1 MRNPNPLT
9 DKQRKTLGII
19 GKLTAKLGH
28 PPSGGELGERLQI
41 SPAAA
46 SMRMLKLYE
55 KGKLTRTGNGWR
67 RYKVKGN
74 Q

>member
-1 MRNPNPLT
+1 MRNTNPLT
-9 DKQRKTLGII
+9 DEQRKTLGII
-19 GKLTAKLGH
+19 GKLTDKLGH
-28 PPSGGELGERLQI
+28 PPSGGELGERLKI

-46 SMRMLKLYE
+46 SMRMLKLYH
-55 KGKLTRTGNGWR
+55 KGKLAKTGCWWR